1 MIGEGGDLVYISKTW
16 LWLLNGERRRSGSR
30 SGSEREAR
38 MRVGAP
44 IPPSGQNRREKVWGL
59 LMIRCGEKRF
69 LRSLA

>member
-44 IPPSGQNRREKVWGL
+44 IPPPDRTGGGRSGV
-59 LMIRCGEKRF
+59 C
-69 LRSLA
+69 

>member
-16 LWLLNGERRRSGSR
+16 LWLLNGERRRRGSR
-30 SGSEREAR
+30 SRSE
-38 MRVGAP
+38 RVGAP

-59 LMIRCGEKRF
+59 LMIRCGEKRS